1 MATSDPNDVGVSRMQ
16 TDQILDRKGREVA
29 TVAPD
34 APVRTAVEQM
44 GSANVGALVVSADGA
59 TVAGIVSERDV
70 VRRLAA
76 EGPTLLDAPV
86 SSIMQADVH
95 TCTGAD
101 PVDDL
106 MHRMTEHRIR
116 HLPVVD
122 DDARLVGIIS
132 IGDVVKTHVDA
143 LETEREQLVDYI
155 RTGR

>member
-1 MATSDPNDVGVSRMQ
+1 MQ
-16 TDQILDRKGREVA
+16 TDKILDRKGRDVA
-29 TVAPD
+29 TIAPG
-34 APVRTAVEQM
+34 APVRAAVEQL
-44 GSANVGALVVSADGA
+44 GSANVGALVVSDDGS
-59 TVAGIVSERDV
+59 TVAGIISERDV

-76 EGPTLLDAPV
+76 DGPALLDAPV

-95 TCTGAD
+95 TCTSAD

-122 DDARLVGIIS
+122 DGRLVGIIS

>member
-1 MATSDPNDVGVSRMQ
+1 MK
-16 TDQILDRKGREVA
+16 TDQILDRKGRDVA
-29 TVAPD
+29 TIAPD
-34 APVRTAVEQM
+34 APVRAAVEQLDRV
-44 GSANVGALVVSADGA
+44 NVGALVVSADGSS
-59 TVAGIVSERDV
+59 VEGIVSERDV

-76 EGPTLLDAPV
+76 QGPALLDEPV

-122 DDARLVGIIS
+122 EGRLVGIIS